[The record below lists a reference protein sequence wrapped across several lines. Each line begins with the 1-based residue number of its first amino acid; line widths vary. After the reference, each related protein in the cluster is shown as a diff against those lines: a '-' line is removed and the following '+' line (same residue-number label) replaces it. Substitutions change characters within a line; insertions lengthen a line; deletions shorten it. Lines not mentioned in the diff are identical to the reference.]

1 MTILYIQ
8 QHCVYPALMSL
19 SILFVL
25 NFSFFFSKQ
34 DDNTVHPAAFCLPCP
49 HGTYS
54 TDYGFT
60 FPPPFL
66 RFFLAHLYIFAVCVY
81 VCKCVCVCVCVC
93 VYVCV
98 CALVHHLF
106 WFYTNPSPSSSLSLS
121 LSLALSLSLIPSL
134 SRSHAHELP
143 LSLSGGAFCRVCPE
157 VSVYWT
163 CSLSLYY
170 SLSGSAFCRVCPPV
184 CTAGAEEGK
193 YCITEVCQKTQK
205 RPINQKKRPSKEAK
219 ETYRGGRRQVLHHKN
234 KSSIHLCSLN
244 LHVFF
249 VHYTI
254 PNILLH
260 SLCCTKCCSLHIFTT
275 HIYYKYFLYTLSLSL
290 ALSLS
295 LSCTYTHAYT

>member
-25 NFSFFFSKQ
+25 NFSFFFSKQDDNTVHPAALCLPSPHVTLLFVLIFSFFFSKQ

-106 WFYTNPSPSSSLSLS
+106 
-121 LSLALSLSLIPSL
+121 
-134 SRSHAHELP
+134 
-143 LSLSGGAFCRVCPE
+143 
-157 VSVYWT
+157 
-163 CSLSLYY
+163 
-170 SLSGSAFCRVCPPV
+170 
-184 CTAGAEEGK
+184 
-193 YCITEVCQKTQK
+193 
-205 RPINQKKRPSKEAK
+205 
-219 ETYRGGRRQVLHHKN
+219 
-234 KSSIHLCSLN
+234 
-244 LHVFF
+244 
-249 VHYTI
+249 
-254 PNILLH
+254 
-260 SLCCTKCCSLHIFTT
+260 
-275 HIYYKYFLYTLSLSL
+275 
-290 ALSLS
+290 
-295 LSCTYTHAYT
+295 